1 VLAYLLAAGVQAAA
15 AADAAPLPEARWK
28 RIPSVYERALAYP
41 EHAAARGISGEA
53 TLKCRINDLGMPVS
67 CSVYAETPA
76 GEGFGKALMK
86 LRSKMSFHPP
96 APGESPWSL
105 IRVGFDADPKKALH
119 IY

>member
-15 AADAAPLPEARWK
+15 ADPAPIPEARWR
-28 RIPSVYERALAYP
+28 RIPSVYDRALAYP
-41 EHAAARGISGEA
+41 EHAGERGVSGEA
-53 TLKCRINDLGMPVS
+53 TLKCRINSLGMPAK
-67 CSVYAETPA
+67 CSIHSETPP

-86 LRSKMSFHPP
+86 LRSKMSFQPP
-96 APGESPWSL
+96 APGENPWVL